1 MTNQQFL
8 DFFYIQYDK
17 VANLSAPGYT
27 PAEISLIATEAQEL
41 LVVTDYMPKS
51 NIVREG
57 FEETEK
63 RIQDLGELV
72 TSATLTPAPF
82 NPLLNM
88 PNGVFVTLPNTLI
101 NDPTDYSNVYWFTV
115 FEEAITSMM
124 CNGSPKRVKLIEI
137 SHQEYRQLLDDPFNR
152 PTDSKAWRMRF
163 ENRRHEII
171 TDGSYQ
177 VTGYH
182 VRYIRKPKP
191 IDLTINP
198 TASVS
203 ELSDHLHREILRKT
217 VEMALKTIDDQ
228 GRLAVESKFRTE

>member
-27 PAEISLIATEAQEL
+27 PAEISLIASEAQEL
-41 LVVTDYMPKS
+41 LVVTNYMPKS
-51 NIVREG
+51 NIIREG
-57 FEETEK
+57 FEEIEK

-72 TSATLTPAPF
+72 TSDIITPAPY

-124 CNGSPKRVKLIEI
+124 CNNAPKRVKIIEI

-152 PTDSKAWRMRF
+152 PTDSKVWRMRF
-163 ENRRHEII
+163 ENRRHELI
-171 TDGSYQ
+171 TDGTYSI
-177 VTGYH
+177 TGYH
-182 VRYIRKPKP
+182 VRYIKKPTP
-191 IDLTINP
+191 IDLVTNP
-198 TASVS
+198 NAQVS
-203 ELSDHLHREILRKT
+203 QLSDHVHRELLRKT
-217 VEMALKTIDDQ
+217 IELALKTIDDNE
-228 GRLAVESKFRTE
+228 RLGVETKFRTE

>member
-41 LVVTDYMPKS
+41 LVVTNYMPKS
-51 NIVREG
+51 NIIKEG
-57 FEETEK
+57 FEEIEK

-72 TSATLTPAPF
+72 TSAVITPAPYD
-82 NPLLNM
+82 PLLNM

-101 NDPTDYSNVYWFTV
+101 SNPTDYSNVYWFTV

-124 CNGSPKRVKLIEI
+124 CNNAPKRVKIIEI

-152 PTDSKAWRMRF
+152 PTDSKVWRMRF
-163 ENRRHEII
+163 ENRRHELI
-171 TDGSYQ
+171 TDGTYSI
-177 VTGYH
+177 TGYH
-182 VRYIRKPKP
+182 VRYIKKPTP
-191 IDLTINP
+191 IDLVTNP
-198 TASVS
+198 NAQVS
-203 ELSDHLHREILRKT
+203 QLSDHVHRELLRKT
-217 VEMALKTIDDQ
+217 IELALKTIGDND
-228 GRLAVESKFRTE
+228 RLGVETKFRTE

>member
-27 PAEISLIATEAQEL
+27 PAEISLLATEAQEL

-51 NIVREG
+51 NVNREG

-72 TSATLTPAPF
+72 TSDIITPAPY
-82 NPLLNM
+82 NPALNM
-88 PNGVFVTLPNTLI
+88 PNGVFVTLPNTLL
-101 NDPTDYSNVYWFTV
+101 NDPTDYSDVYWFTI
-115 FEEAITSMM
+115 FEEAITSIT
-124 CNGSPKRVKLIEI
+124 CAGAPKRVKIIEI

-152 PTDSKAWRMRF
+152 PTDSKVWRMRF
-163 ENRRHEII
+163 ENRRHELI
-171 TDGSYQ
+171 TDGTYSI
-177 VTGYH
+177 TGYH
-182 VRYIRKPKP
+182 VRYIKKPRP
-191 IDLTINP
+191 IDLVTNP

-203 ELSDHLHREILRKT
+203 QLSDHMHREIVRKT
-217 VEMALKTIDDQ
+217 LELAVKAIDDQ
-228 GRLAVESKFRTE
+228 GRLAVETKFRTE

>member
-27 PAEISLIATEAQEL
+27 PAEISLIASEAQEL
-41 LVVTDYMPKS
+41 LVVTNYMPKS
-51 NIVREG
+51 NIIREG
-57 FEETEK
+57 FEEIEK

-72 TSATLTPAPF
+72 TSDIITPAPY

-101 NDPTDYSNVYWFTV
+101 SNPTDYSNVYWFTV

-124 CNGSPKRVKLIEI
+124 CNNAPKRVKIIEI

-152 PTDSKAWRMRF
+152 PTDSKVWRMRF
-163 ENRRHEII
+163 ENRRHELI
-171 TDGSYQ
+171 TDGTYSI
-177 VTGYH
+177 TGYH
-182 VRYIRKPKP
+182 VRYIKKPTP
-191 IDLTINP
+191 IDLVTNP
-198 TASVS
+198 NAQVS
-203 ELSDHLHREILRKT
+203 QLSDHVHRELLRKT
-217 VEMALKTIDDQ
+217 IELALKTIGDND
-228 GRLAVESKFRTE
+228 RLGVETKFRTE

>member
-27 PAEISLIATEAQEL
+27 PAEISLIASEAQEL
-41 LVVTDYMPKS
+41 LVVTNYMPKS
-51 NIVREG
+51 NIIREG
-57 FEETEK
+57 FEEIEK

-72 TSATLTPAPF
+72 TSDIITPAPY

-124 CNGSPKRVKLIEI
+124 CNNAPKRVKIIEI

-152 PTDSKAWRMRF
+152 PTDSKVWRMRF
-163 ENRRHEII
+163 ENRRHELI
-171 TDGSYQ
+171 TDGTYSI
-177 VTGYH
+177 TGYH
-182 VRYIRKPKP
+182 VRYIKKPTP
-191 IDLTINP
+191 IDLFTNP
-198 TASVS
+198 NAQVS
-203 ELSDHLHREILRKT
+203 QLSDHVHRELLRKT
-217 VEMALKTIDDQ
+217 IELALKTIGDNE
-228 GRLAVESKFRTE
+228 RLGVETKFRTE